1 MMGIS
6 ELEQPKT
13 SSAESPP
20 TKIRVEAKPQQI
32 GAQLVVRALEAQG
45 ISHVFGI
52 PGAKIDAVFNALVDS
67 KIKTVVCRHEQNA
80 AFIAGG
86 IGRMTGKAGVA
97 IGTSGPGISN
107 LVTGVATANS
117 EGDPMVALGGAVDAA
132 ESLKQVHQTMDA
144 VSIMKPVTKFSAT
157 VGASA
162 QINEVLSNAFRAAES
177 GRPGAAYVN
186 LPKDIMA
193 SPCPHDVLAPPA
205 FSGPGAADESAL
217 TEAAR
222 LINGAET
229 PVVLLGLYAS
239 KPANAA
245 AVQEFIARNNLPVV
259 GTFQSAGAVGA
270 HLLKNFGGRVGQLA
284 NQPADRLLEAAD
296 LVITIG
302 YDPIEYSPSL
312 WNAGNSRKLIHV
324 DVLPADLDN
333 SYRPTVELEGNVAAT
348 LKLLTPQVKRAHRSA
363 LSEDLLRR
371 IQSYADDLASRAA
384 GLGGTP
390 IHPMR
395 LVHELQPLLGT
406 DLTLCLDMGSF
417 HLWMARHL
425 YSMKARQILITNG
438 QQTLGVALPWAIAAS
453 IVRPAEKVLSISG
466 DGGFLFSA
474 AELETAVRLKQNI
487 VHMVWIDGTY
497 DMVRVQEV
505 QKYGRP
511 SGIEFG
517 PVDVV
522 KYAEAFGAKGM
533 VVRSPEEITPV
544 LKRALDYGNGPVLI
558 GVHVDY
564 SDNHKLFELVHADSF
579 H

>member
-1 MMGIS
+1 MSIA
-6 ELEQPKT
+6 EQERPKT
-13 SSAESPP
+13 SSAEKAATRITVDS
-20 TKIRVEAKPQQI
+20 KPQI

-45 ISHVFGI
+45 VSHVFGI

-97 IGTSGPGISN
+97 IATSGPGVSN
-107 LVTGVATANS
+107 LVTGLATATS
-117 EGDPMVALGGAVDAA
+117 EGDPIVALGGAVDVA
-132 ESLKQVHQTMDA
+132 EALKQVHQTMDA

-157 VGASA
+157 VGASS
-162 QINEVLSNAFRAAES
+162 QVDEVLINAFRAAES

-193 SPCPHDVLAPPA
+193 ATSVHDVLAPPA
-205 FSGPGAADESAL
+205 FSGPGAADEAAL
-217 TEAAR
+217 AEAAR
-222 LINGAET
+222 LINAAEN

-239 KPANAA
+239 KPVNAA
-245 AVQEFIARNNLPVV
+245 AVRDFIGSNDLPVV
-259 GTFQSAGAVGA
+259 GTFQSAGAISA
-270 HLLKNFGGRVGQLA
+270 QLLKNFGGRVGQLA
-284 NQPADRLLEAAD
+284 NQPADRLLDSAD

-302 YDPIEYSPSL
+302 YDAIEYSPSL
-312 WNAGNSRKLIHV
+312 WNGGKRRELIHV

-333 SYRPTVELEGNVAAT
+333 SYRPTVELQGNIAAT
-348 LKLLTPQVKRAHRSA
+348 LKQLTPQLKRAHRSA
-363 LSEDLLRR
+363 LSEDILGR
-371 IQSYADDLASRAA
+371 INIYRNDLANRAA
-384 GLGGTP
+384 ALAGTP

-406 DLTLCLDMGSF
+406 DITLCLDMGSF

-425 YSMKARQILITNG
+425 YSVKARQILITNG

-511 SGIEFG
+511 SGIDFG

-533 VVRSPEEITPV
+533 MIRSPEEIAPI
-544 LKRALDYGNGPVLI
+544 LKRAFDYRNGPVLI

-564 SDNHKLFELVHADSF
+564 SDNDKLFEMVHPDSF